1 MIEDILK
8 NIEQSIKSQMAER
21 FGLTDNQTAE
31 STKIISE
38 QIRLTIMDAF
48 SKGNFQEL
56 AAGISANMENNPL
69 FQKLNSTIMPDL
81 INKVGLSQEI
91 AQKVKDFSLKAFVD
105 GIKEEFMNNSGNV
118 EISKILTKINMN
130 NIPGAENLM
139 GMIGKYFK

>member
-118 EISKILTKINMN
+118 DISKILTKINMN